1 MKKFLVLLLLTFSI
15 SSFGYFNEK
24 ELKAIFGSNEECFA
38 IGTGFLALSLMDDG
52 IIDYNAKEYNEIED
66 ELVNMGEIIAKE
78 LKGMSSEEAL
88 IAYYTVNCKIPS
100 QSKINSFGSKSFT
113 ELMSLF
119 KEIQEEIN

>member
-1 MKKFLVLLLLTFSI
+1 
-15 SSFGYFNEK
+15 
-24 ELKAIFGSNEECFA
+24 
-38 IGTGFLALSLMDDG
+38 MDDG